1 MKQLPAVAVFLAATL
16 YGQTA
21 RNVVLSWED
30 TRNPAGTTYSIWR
43 ANCGTTPSA
52 FTLVASSISTKE
64 YTNAAV
70 PAGTYCYGVMAVYG
84 GRQSELSNIA
94 RVSVPSTNVTLAP
107 TTVKTVIE

>member
-1 MKQLPAVAVFLAATL
+1 MKLTGAAIFLAAGL
-16 YGQTA
+16 CGQTP
-21 RNVVLSWED
+21 RNVVLTWED

-52 FTLVASSISTKE
+52 FTLVASSITTKG
-64 YTNAAV
+64 YTNTAV

-84 GRQSELSNIA
+84 GRQSDLSNIA
-94 RVSVPSTNVTLAP
+94 RVSVPGTNVTLAP